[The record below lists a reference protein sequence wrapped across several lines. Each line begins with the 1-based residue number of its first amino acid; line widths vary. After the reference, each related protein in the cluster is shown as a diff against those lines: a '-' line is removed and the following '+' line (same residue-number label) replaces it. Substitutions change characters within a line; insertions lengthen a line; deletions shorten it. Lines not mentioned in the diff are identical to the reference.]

1 MGEHSYTHP
10 NLELEKTQALT
21 YILYKT
27 VRTKEYQHNVSKRK
41 TDNSHYDTGAGH
53 IFLLYHSG

>member
-27 VRTKEYQHNVSKRK
+27 VRTQEYQHNVS
-41 TDNSHYDTGAGH
+41 
-53 IFLLYHSG
+53 